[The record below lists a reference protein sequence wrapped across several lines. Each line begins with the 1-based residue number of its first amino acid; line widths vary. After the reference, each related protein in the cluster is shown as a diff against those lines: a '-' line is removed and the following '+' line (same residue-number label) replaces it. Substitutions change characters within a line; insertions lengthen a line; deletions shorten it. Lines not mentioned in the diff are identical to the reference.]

1 MVGLVIVSHSATLAE
16 GAAELA
22 RQMGGS
28 DVAIETAG
36 GLEDGEIG
44 TDAERVM
51 AAIERVRSDD
61 GVLVLMDLGSALM
74 SAEIAVEMLGRGR
87 PGALSGAPLIEGAV
101 AAAARARTGAGLD
114 EVATEARGALA
125 MKTSQL
131 GEEEPARRRQLPQ
144 RSSTASRLTLRVGIH
159 SACTR
164 GRQAASWRSR
174 ASIDVR
180 LSLRNASRDKGP
192 ADARSLTALAML
204 QARQGDEVEATRRG
218 RARKRR
224 STPCERS
231 RRTNFGDPPR
241 GGGRRECRCAGGA
254 AAPRRGASGE
264 RAAGAARAARHRAR
278 QRRRA
283 RGLPAGS

>member
-22 RQMGGS
+22 RQMGGE

-74 SAEIAVEMLGRGR
+74 SAEIAVEMLGEGGPVR
-87 PGALSGAPLIEGAV
+87 LSGAPLIEGAV

-131 GEEEPARRRQLPQ
+131 GEEEPARRQLPQ
-144 RSSTASRLTLRVGIH
+144 RSSTASR
-159 SACTR
+159 
-164 GRQAASWRSR
+164 
-174 ASIDVR
+174 
-180 LSLRNASRDKGP
+180 
-192 ADARSLTALAML
+192 
-204 QARQGDEVEATRRG
+204 
-218 RARKRR
+218 
-224 STPCERS
+224 
-231 RRTNFGDPPR
+231 
-241 GGGRRECRCAGGA
+241 
-254 AAPRRGASGE
+254 
-264 RAAGAARAARHRAR
+264 
-278 QRRRA
+278 
-283 RGLPAGS
+283 